1 MRNNPFDAPEA
12 ADVATASP
20 KPGGC
25 MLRLW
30 KLLVVVTIILILILL
45 LLPATR
51 RSPTRQAARRMQC
64 KNNLKQIGLALHIYH
79 DVYGSF
85 PPAYTVDED
94 GRPLHSWRT
103 LILPYLEEAA
113 LYNSIDLLK
122 PWNHPDNSVAL
133 EAMPEA
139 YACPSV
145 NFDVGHTT
153 YLALNGPECI
163 FNGATPRQLTECQ
176 DGTPNTIAVAE
187 FPNNQSVPW
196 MAPQDAG
203 IATFIGLN
211 DESETAHTGG
221 FQVLILDGSVHYVS
235 NTLDVETRKALATIA
250 GAEKMGEW

>member
-1 MRNNPFDAPEA
+1 
-12 ADVATASP
+12 
-20 KPGGC
+20 
-25 MLRLW
+25 
-30 KLLVVVTIILILILL
+30 
-45 LLPATR
+45 
-51 RSPTRQAARRMQC
+51 
-64 KNNLKQIGLALHIYH
+64 
-79 DVYGSF
+79 
-85 PPAYTVDED
+85 

-113 LYNSIDLLK
+113 LYNSIDLSK

-163 FNGATPRQLTECQ
+163 FNGATPRQLSDCT
-176 DGTPNTIAVAE
+176 DGSSNTIAVVE
-187 FPNNQSVPW
+187 SPKDQSVPW

-221 FQVLILDGSVHYVS
+221 FQVLILDGSVRFVS